1 MGGAHS
7 PARGAMGNSNE
18 PKQIISLRLVRLD
31 VSEMKATQ
39 SPGQWMH
46 DALPTD
52 GAKLSVPEIV
62 GS

>member
-1 MGGAHS
+1 
-7 PARGAMGNSNE
+7 MGNSNE